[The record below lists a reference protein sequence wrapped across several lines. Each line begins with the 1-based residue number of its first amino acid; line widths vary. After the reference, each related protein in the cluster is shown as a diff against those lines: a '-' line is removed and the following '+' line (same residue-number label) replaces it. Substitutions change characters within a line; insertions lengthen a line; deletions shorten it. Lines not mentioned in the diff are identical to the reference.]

1 MVALSQKRKAICVFF
16 FSHFERPWKWTNK
29 LLNVIVLVIYSH
41 MMQLFKLAYCNS
53 SSIKHWFV
61 LWNMKQMF
69 FLFQVSAEPA
79 PSTAAWCG
87 DWGSATQTCTN
98 TDAARRAH
106 RTMTPPSGSQQR
118 YITSNDELICW
129 TKREATLLFS
139 ELLSAK
145 NKDPRL
151 GFECCLCEERLDK
164 CGQNNSTSC
173 NHCPLTTAQM

>member
-1 MVALSQKRKAICVFF
+1 M
-16 FSHFERPWKWTNK
+16 
-29 LLNVIVLVIYSH
+29 YSGVPGRGGP
-41 MMQLFKLAYCNS
+41 
-53 SSIKHWFV
+53 V
-61 LWNMKQMF
+61 LWCVGVVSSPAEWTVCITEVGGPW
-69 FLFQVSAEPA
+69 LISTVPGSSGPPPGSTAPPAAAAVSAEPA

-98 TDAARRAH
+98 TDAASRAH

-118 YITSNDELICW
+118 YITSNDELIWW